1 MGDFFGTL
9 LNSLQ
14 ARFLGI
20 VTRIRVLLSP
30 SWWKTKGGVA
40 LREFF
45 TKIFDF
51 KPRDKGDYYTVLRWL
66 VSKRLAF
73 ALVIVIGV
81 ASLYYILVLSPAAPG
96 DKAAGNAALPVYR
109 YNSLAIRFF
118 NGLCRIKARADY
130 IAYEGGVEKGIVK
143 GDGRLFDRKGNVVYD
158 GSFDKNMYNGKG
170 KLYYPNGKLKYEGD
184 FINNEMNGT
193 GQFFASSGALH
204 YEGAFLN
211 GRKNGEG
218 DLFNGAANSVFH
230 GNFILDQIA
239 YAEFVGKTAE
249 EAAAMYTGGQ
259 DVYVSDEES
268 VLHMK
273 EIGAVGTVTSGE
285 DDLEGEGKVTGVIV
299 LESSFPSDGRTY
311 TKTSEIEALF
321 GKPDYTGYTYC
332 MLSDAVAVNALADKA
347 APSAPDASA
356 SPGSIADSGAPS
368 DAGAFGTVS
377 IDAED
382 LFEGVYRVDDYDR
395 DVEIYIY
402 AYKTDDVLYTFYCAG
417 PREDGFLMY
426 SIEVGE

>member
-1 MGDFFGTL
+1 MGNFFGTL

-14 ARFLGI
+14 SRFLGI
-20 VTRIRVLLSP
+20 VMRIRVLLSP

-96 DKAAGNAALPVYR
+96 ARAAGNAALPVYR

-118 NGLCRIKARADY
+118 NGLCRIKARTDY
-130 IAYEGGVEKGIVK
+130 IAYEGAVAKGIVT
-143 GDGRLFDRKGNVVYD
+143 GDGRLFDREGNVVYD

-170 KLYYPNGKLKYEGD
+170 RLYYPNGKLKYEGD
-184 FINNEMNGT
+184 FINNEMSGT
-193 GQFFASSGALH
+193 GQLFALSGAL
-204 YEGAFLN
+204 YYDGAFLN
-211 GRKNGEG
+211 GKKNGEG

-230 GNFILDQIA
+230 GNFILDEIA

-249 EAAAMYTGGQ
+249 DVAAMYMGGQ

-268 VLHMK
+268 VLYMK
-273 EIGAVGTVTSGE
+273 EIEAVSTVTSGE

-299 LESSFPSDGRTY
+299 LEDRFPSDGRTY

-332 MLSDAVAVNALADKA
+332 MLSDAVALNALADKA
-347 APSAPDASA
+347 APSTPDASV
-356 SPGSIADSGAPS
+356 SP
-368 DAGAFGTVS
+368 GAFGKVS

-382 LFEGVYRVDDYDR
+382 LFDGVYRVDDYDR
-395 DVEIYIY
+395 DVEVYIY
-402 AYKTDDVLYTFYCAG
+402 AYKTDDVLYTFYCTG
-417 PREDGFLMY
+417 PGEEGFLMY